1 MIRRAKKIISYVY
14 PIVFEHE
21 KGEIVPCVEVRAN
34 MGKLTLDGNHV
45 NYSFGSLYT
54 VFDKTFEYFNLREKK
69 INSALIL
76 GFGAGSVAKILSDKY
91 NSNCQLR

>member
-1 MIRRAKKIISYVY
+1 MRYFRAINIVNSRVWRTASLILIWNLHMIRRAKKIISYVY

-45 NYSFGSLYT
+45 NYSFGSLHT
-54 VFDKTFEYFNLREKK
+54 VFDKTFE
-69 INSALIL
+69 
-76 GFGAGSVAKILSDKY
+76 
-91 NSNCQLR
+91 